1 VTAKR
6 EATPARGAPSDS
18 TWAPLRVPIFRALFL
33 AQLGSNIG
41 NWMETVAAQWLLVD
55 HPNASTLVALVQTA
69 DMLPFMFLALPAG
82 VLADIFDRRRYL
94 IYVHLFLTAI
104 AGLLAAATFAG
115 IMRPA
120 LLLTLTFL
128 EGAGTALATPAWATI
143 IPELVPRA
151 NLPAAV
157 ALGGINQNLA
167 RAIGPAIAGVLVS
180 HLGPGVVFAMNAVTF
195 LFGIVVM
202 LLWRKPE
209 PSVSDLAPEPAL
221 AALRAGTRYVRHSPT
236 FRRLLLRLI
245 LFVAPAA
252 SLWALLPVVASQLL
266 GLGPSGYG
274 LLLGSLGVGAIA
286 GALLLPRARDACSQS
301 SLLLATSILY
311 AAALAIAA
319 LAPHAV
325 VVMLALV
332 GAGAAWLTIL
342 VELNSTLQLFLPNW
356 VRARGLAM
364 SQLTFMG
371 GQAIAAAVWGVVAQH
386 AGIPVALVSAAI
398 VLLAG
403 AATIVWWP
411 MPDVAGLDR
420 SPVIAPL
427 PALLLDPEP
436 LDGPVI
442 VTVRYTVSNDN
453 VADFVR
459 AMEAVGRVRRRTG
472 AVTWDLFRD
481 GADPQKFVELFAL
494 ASWDEHLRQH
504 GGRLT
509 GADRAVVDRARAFA
523 DVAPEIEH
531 LLPAKTPSLP
541 VEKAPRGSS

>member
-1 VTAKR
+1 
-6 EATPARGAPSDS
+6 
-18 TWAPLRVPIFRALFL
+18 
-33 AQLGSNIG
+33 
-41 NWMETVAAQWLLVD
+41 METVAAQWLLVD
-55 HPNASTLVALVQTA
+55 HPHASTLVALVQTA

-94 IYVHLFLTAI
+94 IYVHLFLTAT

-143 IPELVPRA
+143 IPELVPRT

-167 RAIGPAIAGVLVS
+167 RAVGPAIAGVLVS

-202 LLWRKPE
+202 LLWQKPA
-209 PSVSDLAPEPAL
+209 PSVSDLAPEPAV

-274 LLLGSLGVGAIA
+274 VLLGSLGVGAIA
-286 GALLLPRARDACSQS
+286 GAVLLPRARDGCSQS
-301 SLLLATSILY
+301 SLLLAASILY

-325 VVMLALV
+325 IVMGALV
-332 GAGAAWLTIL
+332 GAGMAWLTIL
-342 VELNSTLQLFLPNW
+342 
-356 VRARGLAM
+356 
-364 SQLTFMG
+364 
-371 GQAIAAAVWGVVAQH
+371 
-386 AGIPVALVSAAI
+386 
-398 VLLAG
+398 
-403 AATIVWWP
+403 
-411 MPDVAGLDR
+411 
-420 SPVIAPL
+420 
-427 PALLLDPEP
+427 
-436 LDGPVI
+436 
-442 VTVRYTVSNDN
+442 
-453 VADFVR
+453 
-459 AMEAVGRVRRRTG
+459 
-472 AVTWDLFRD
+472 
-481 GADPQKFVELFAL
+481 
-494 ASWDEHLRQH
+494 
-504 GGRLT
+504 
-509 GADRAVVDRARAFA
+509 
-523 DVAPEIEH
+523 
-531 LLPAKTPSLP
+531 
-541 VEKAPRGSS
+541 

>member
-1 VTAKR
+1 VTAKSQ
-6 EATPARGAPSDS
+6 AASASAAASDS
-18 TWAPLRVPIFRALFL
+18 AWAPLRVPIFRALFI

-94 IYVHLFLTAI
+94 IYVHLFLTAT

-128 EGAGTALATPAWATI
+128 EGAGAALATPAWASI
-143 IPELVPRA
+143 LPELVPRA
-151 NLPAAV
+151 NLPAAI

-180 HLGPGVVFAMNAVTF
+180 RLGPGIVFALNAVTF

-202 LLWRKPE
+202 LLWRRPE
-209 PSVSDLAPEPAL
+209 PSVGDLAPEPAV

-236 FRRLLLRLI
+236 FRRLLLRLS
-245 LFVAPAA
+245 LFVVPAA

-266 GLGPSGYG
+266 HLGPSGYG

-286 GALLLPRARDACSQS
+286 GAFLLPRARDACTQS
-301 SLLLATSILY
+301 SLVIGASTLY
-311 AAALAIAA
+311 AAALAMAA
-319 LAPHAV
+319 LAPNAV
-325 VVMLALV
+325 LVMLALV
-332 GAGAAWLTIL
+332 GAGAAWLMIL
-342 VELNSTLQLFLPNW
+342 VQLNSTLQLFLPNW

-364 SQLTFMG
+364 SQFTFMG
-371 GQAIAAAVWGVVAQH
+371 GQAVAAAFWGVVAQH
-386 AGIPVALVSAAI
+386 AGIPAALVSAAI
-398 VLLAG
+398 LLLAG
-403 AATIVWWP
+403 AATILWWP

-420 SPVIAPL
+420 SPVVSPL
-427 PALLLDPEP
+427 PELLLDPEP
-436 LDGPVI
+436 LGGPVI
-442 VTVRYTVSNDN
+442 VTVRYTVADDN
-453 VADFVR
+453 VTDFIR
-459 AMEAVGRVRRRTG
+459 AMDAVGRVRRRTG

-481 GADPQKFVELFAL
+481 GADPKRFVELFAVP
-494 ASWDEHLRQH
+494 SWDEHLRQH

-509 GADRAVVDRARAFA
+509 GADRAIVDRARAFTEA
-523 DVAPEIEH
+523 APEIEH
-531 LLPAKTPSLP
+531 LLPADTPA
-541 VEKAPRGSS
+541 VEKTHRRSS

>member
-1 VTAKR
+1 VITKPRA
-6 EATPARGAPSDS
+6 ASAGAPASDS
-18 TWAPLRVPIFRALFL
+18 TWAPLRVPIFRALFI

-55 HPNASTLVALVQTA
+55 HPHASTLVALVQTA

-94 IYVHLFLTAI
+94 IYVHLFLTATG
-104 AGLLAAATFAG
+104 GLLAAATFAG

-128 EGAGTALATPAWATI
+128 EGAGSALATPAWAAVL
-143 IPELVPRA
+143 PELVPRA

-180 HLGPGVVFAMNAVTF
+180 RLGPGIVFAMNAVTC
-195 LFGIVVM
+195 LFGIAVM

-209 PSVSDLAPEPAL
+209 PSVSDLAPEPAV

-236 FRRLLLRLI
+236 FQRLLLRLV
-245 LFVAPAA
+245 LFVVPAA

-266 GLGPSGYG
+266 HLGPSGYG

-286 GALLLPRARDACSQS
+286 GAFLLPRARDACTQS
-301 SLLLATSILY
+301 SLLLGASALY
-311 AAALAIAA
+311 ATALAVAA
-319 LAPHAV
+319 LAPNAAL
-325 VVMLALV
+325 VMLALV
-332 GAGAAWLTIL
+332 GAGMAWLTIL
-342 VELNSTLQLFLPNW
+342 VQLNSTVQLFLPTW

-371 GQAIAAAVWGVVAQH
+371 GQAIAAAFWGVVAQH
-386 AGIPVALVSAAI
+386 AGIPAALVSAAI

-403 AATIVWWP
+403 AATILRWP
-411 MPDVAGLDR
+411 MPDIAGLDR
-420 SPVIAPL
+420 SPVVSPL

-442 VTVRYTVSNDN
+442 VTVRYTVSDDK
-453 VADFVR
+453 VADFIR
-459 AMEAVGRVRRRTG
+459 AMEGVGRVRRRTG

-481 GADPQKFVELFAL
+481 GQEPKKFVELFAL

-509 GADRAVVDRARAFA
+509 GADRVIVERARAFA
-523 DVAPEIEH
+523 DAEPEVEH
-531 LLPAKTPSLP
+531 LLPAETPAA
-541 VEKAPRGSS
+541 EGARRGSS